1 MGLLSTLASILA
13 GAVVFFLMMWV
24 ASFFQNKK
32 SKKQDK
38 TIPDFINMKSE
49 IEEEVIDKKEIN
61 PKSWTGFWYYQAHNA
76 GIKYDADTTPRT
88 IANAL
93 VLILGA
99 VGGFVIP
106 GNMLGA
112 IALPIGG
119 LVAYFFYYKSA
130 SNKRVKLIELALP
143 NLLSG
148 LRANLQSNM
157 TPDRA
162 LQAMA
167 DETEGPLGEELK
179 LFKNDIML
187 NISLDESLDRL
198 SARVNSSEMKFLIA
212 SVKLAIKS
220 GVDLDPQIAIIQ
232 KIVTQR
238 GRIKSALAIAI
249 AQVQPAMLVTIGII
263 PLGYLYSVSSS
274 EENSDFWLGSVP
286 GFLATIVVVVLYV
299 AGIFTTRAQI
309 AKVRAQGS

>member
-1 MGLLSTLASILA
+1 MNLLSVLAAILG
-13 GAVVFFLMMWV
+13 GAVVFFLIMWV
-24 ASFFQNKK
+24 SSFFK
-32 SKKQDK
+32 SRQDK
-38 TIPDFINMKSE
+38 KRKDEPDFLNMVSE
-49 IEEEVIDKKEIN
+49 IEEEKVKKIEIN
-61 PKSWTGFWYYQAHNA
+61 PKSWLGFWYYQAAKA
-76 GIKYDADTTPRT
+76 GIRYDSVTTPRT
-88 IANAL
+88 IANAIV
-93 VLILGA
+93 VLAGS

-106 GNMLGA
+106 GNLLGA
-112 IALPIGG
+112 IALPVGG
-119 LVAYFFYYKSA
+119 LLGYYFYYKSS
-130 SNKRVKLIELALP
+130 SNKRIKLIELSLP

-167 DETEGPLGEELK
+167 DETEGPLGEELL

-187 NISLDESLDRL
+187 NISLDEALDRL
-198 SARVNSSEMKFLIA
+198 GERINSSEMKFLVA

-238 GRIKSALAIAI
+238 ARIKSALSIAI
-249 AQVQPAMLVTIGII
+249 AQVQPAMIITIAII

-274 EENSDFWLGSVP
+274 EDNSDFWLGSIP
-286 GFLATIVVVVLYV
+286 GFLATGLVAALYV
-299 AGIFTTRAQI
+299 SGILITRSQI